1 MKNMR
6 RELAV
11 LAVSIAVGVL
21 LGPMLVFLVGQGVFG
36 PYRDGAGMGTFFA
49 DFRHGLASG
58 GAVPWL
64 MLLAPYLLVQWL
76 RLLALPLRG
85 SLKLADPDQVP
96 DPGARH

>member
-1 MKNMR
+1 MMNTR
-6 RELAV
+6 RELVV
-11 LAVSIAVGVL
+11 LAVSIAAGVL

-36 PYRDGAGMGTFFA
+36 PYRDGAGMSTFFA

-58 GAVPWL
+58 EAVPWL

-76 RLLALPLRG
+76 RLLILPLRG
-85 SLKLADPDQVP
+85 AVKPADLDQVP